1 MTISL
6 NPFKTVAP
14 MPTVIAV
21 SSHLTTFSSSTVPS
35 SPQSAYVTLPASHT
49 DKDLE
54 KECKKIPDSFSI
66 IHFCR
71 KQFP

>member
-6 NPFKTVAP
+6 NPFQTVTP

-35 SPQSAYVTLPASHT
+35 SPQPAYVTLPASHT

-54 KECKKIPDSFSI
+54 NECRKIPDSFSV
-66 IHFCR
+66 IH
-71 KQFP
+71 